1 MNYHHILPGSLEVY
15 CGPMK
20 SGKTREILYKID
32 KIKYI
37 ENCNFKFIKP
47 KVDTRDSLIK
57 SRFSEISQSCEIVD
71 ETNPIEI
78 LKYVNSDLDLLII
91 DEIQFFSHEIVETIE
106 TILKKG
112 IHVIVAGLDTD
123 FSGVGFGQ
131 VPQLMTLATK
141 VHKLTG
147 ICEYSGCNNSS
158 IRTQRLIN
166 GKPAKKSDPVI
177 AIEGQNNTYQSR
189 CLIHHQIDE

>member
-47 KVDTRDSLIK
+47 KIDIRDTVIK
-57 SRFSEISQSCEIVD
+57 SRFSEITENCEIVD
-71 ETNPIEI
+71 ETDPHKI
-78 LKYVNSDLDLLII
+78 LEHINSDLDLLII
-91 DEIQFFSHEIVETIE
+91 DEIQFFSKEIVDVIE

-112 IHVIVAGLDTD
+112 IHVVVAGLDTD

-147 ICEYSGCNNSS
+147 ICEFPGCTSSS

-166 GKPAKKSDPVI
+166 GKPVKRTDPVI
-177 AIEGQNNTYQSR
+177 AIEGQNNTYESR
-189 CLIHHQIDE
+189 CLTHHQIDN

>member
-37 ENCNFKFIKP
+37 ENCNYIFIKP
-47 KVDTRDSLIK
+47 NVDTRDRYIK
-57 SRFSEISQSCEIVD
+57 SRFSEIKENCEIID
-71 ETNPIEI
+71 EKTPNKI
-78 LKYVNSDLDLLII
+78 LEHISLDLDLLII
-91 DEIQFFSHEIVETIE
+91 DEIQFFSPEIVKVIE

-123 FSGVGFGQ
+123 FLGNGFGQ

-147 ICEYSGCNNSS
+147 ICEYPRCSNSS

-166 GKPAKKSDPVI
+166 GTPAKRTSPLI
-177 AIEGQNNTYQSR
+177 SIEGEDNTYESR
-189 CLIHHQIDE
+189 CLIHHEIYD

>member
-37 ENCNFKFIKP
+37 ENCNFLFIKP
-47 KVDTRDSLIK
+47 KIDTRDNIIK
-57 SRFSEISQSCEIVD
+57 SRFSEITEDCKIID
-71 ETNPIEI
+71 ETNPNSI
-78 LKYVNSDLDLLII
+78 LNLINSDLDLLII
-91 DEIQFFSHEIVETIE
+91 DEIQFFSNEIVQVIE

-112 IHVIVAGLDTD
+112 IHVVVAGLDTD
-123 FSGVGFGQ
+123 FLGVGFGQ

-147 ICEYSGCNNSS
+147 ICEYSGCNSSS

-166 GKPAKKSDPVI
+166 GEPAKRNSPLVS
-177 AIEGQNNTYQSR
+177 IEGENNTYESR
-189 CLIHHQIDE
+189 CLIHHKIEE